1 MGQELAIASSG
12 AMEPRGMLS
21 PLARREGLMQAVIG
35 KKWLVPL
42 ECAQALH
49 KLHPRHIAVE
59 GGVSHGCWQFVA
71 VILDSL
77 ADCAVWQ

>member
-1 MGQELAIASSG
+1 
-12 AMEPRGMLS
+12 
-21 PLARREGLMQAVIG
+21 MQAVIG

-71 VILDSL
+71 VILDSQIGL
-77 ADCAVWQ
+77 FGNRPICRYHWWYARCYALLFVVAL